1 MQSTPKDSKL
11 IPGWSPNNFSDPH
24 LLDRQGT
31 YDEKSFQNIYLI
43 LSLWPKTVE
52 SIYIYTVYIYVCHKD
67 IFSSLHIITAL
78 VHSAKW
84 GLQQFLPRFCCQ
96 DLLQHAQVIPAPAK
110 LTNAWSVYKRK
121 TYDIYIYIYI
131 CISKYI
137 YETIYI
143 YIYTLY
149 NHKLRLF
156 M

>member
-52 SIYIYTVYIYVCHKD
+52 SIYIYTVYIYICMSQRHIFFSAHHHCISAFGQVRPPAILAAFLLPGSAATCPSHTSTGKTHKCL
-67 IFSSLHIITAL
+67 IR
-78 VHSAKW
+78 
-84 GLQQFLPRFCCQ
+84 LQKENIWYL
-96 DLLQHAQVIPAPAK
+96 
-110 LTNAWSVYKRK
+110 
-121 TYDIYIYIYI
+121 YIYI

-143 YIYTLY
+143 YIYII
-149 NHKLRLF
+149 
-156 M
+156 